1 MFLTAAAS
9 VAATAAVAAAAAL
22 MVAGCDVQHVEG
34 IAADVFLVF
43 FVLLLLHLLLQEGAA
58 LLRDVSLDSRYA
70 PSSSSSTDL
79 SSSSSSSTPNACASE
94 NSQHR

>member
-43 FVLLLLHLLLQEGAA
+43 VVLLLLHFAA
-58 LLRDVSLDSRYA
+58 AGGSRTA
-70 PSSSSSTDL
+70 
-79 SSSSSSSTPNACASE
+79 A
-94 NSQHR
+94 